1 MRVQVLCAI
10 SNQDAAQDGPLE
22 DASTNSNFSCF
33 HVTWFNRWV
42 GRASLEVYSYLV
54 TTLVTMLAPRQA
66 IRTAAASLRGRL
78 TLCAGCQ
85 QRQMASKP
93 ESSAEARPSKGPSHR
108 TLRQLK
114 IPEDVLADQFW
125 YGTSAA
131 PSILKAGTVMKG
143 LSVVKDQPDPIA
155 LPDDQYPAWLWG
167 LTDAATAKAA
177 EGKDAARQDRQ
188 GAESGKEGGEFDFK
202 AERRRLRAA

>member
-131 PSILKAGTVMKG
+131 PSILKAGT
-143 LSVVKDQPDPIA
+143 